1 LALEVLFL
9 LPGRDPAVDS
19 SLGSDGIFRF
29 LGGEWKVIESIG
41 HLDTGDVISF
51 VTRVLNT
58 ILPLLAHLRRVDVE
72 IPSWSAASLGV
83 FGSTLTWSACIIRF
97 LKERSRIDNLVYGHS
112 MEIYTI
118 LSKQGIFHLKS
129 IKNLHV

>member
-1 LALEVLFL
+1 MEVLFL

-29 LGGEWKVIESIG
+29 LGGEWKVIDSIG

-58 ILPLLAHLRRVDVE
+58 ILPLLAYLRRVDVAR
-72 IPSWSAASLGV
+72 PSWSAASLGV
-83 FGSTLTWSACIIRF
+83 LGPTLTWSACILRF
-97 LKERSRIDNLVYGHS
+97 FER
-112 MEIYTI
+112 E
-118 LSKQGIFHLKS
+118 KS
-129 IKNLHV
+129 Y